1 MAGMGPAPK
10 PDAQRRRRNSPTFD
24 WTVLPSEGRS
34 DPPPPLPLWKSWSE
48 ATTVAWAEWWATPQ
62 ATAWDQSGR
71 SLWRWLLLFER
82 MVTEPDAPV
91 TVHAQLQGI
100 EDRHGF
106 TPAAMLKLRWRIVE
120 DELAVQRE
128 QPRPSKARSAKAQT
142 ASLAS
147 RLRAVPTAPVE
158 EPAVPAGPKVKK
170 PAARKRAP
178 SKKKPP
184 AVD

>member
-1 MAGMGPAPK
+1 MAGTGPAPK
-10 PDAQRRRRNSPTFD
+10 PNALRARNHKSTFD
-24 WTVLPSEGRS
+24 WTLLPSEGRLEPAPPMPSWGNWS
-34 DPPPPLPLWKSWSE
+34 DATVE
-48 ATTVAWAEWWATPQ
+48 AWNDWWGTPQ

-71 SLWRWLLLFER
+71 SLWRWLILFEK
-82 MVTEPDAPV
+82 MISNADTPV
-91 TVHAQLQGI
+91 TIHTQLLAI

-106 TPAAMLKLRWRIVE
+106 TPAAMLKLRWRIVA

-147 RLRAVPTAPVE
+147 RLRAVPAPVE
-158 EPAVPAGPKVKK
+158 DAPAASSPKK
-170 PAARKRAP
+170 PAAKKRAP
-178 SKKKPP
+178 AKKKPP

>member
-10 PDAQRRRRNSPTFD
+10 PDAQRRRRNSATFE
-24 WTVLPSEGRS
+24 WTLLPSEGRAG
-34 DPPPPLPLWKSWSE
+34 DPPPLPSWGSWSAATVE
-48 ATTVAWAEWWATPQ
+48 AWGEWWSTPQ

-71 SLWRWLLLFER
+71 SLWRWLMLFEK
-82 MVTEPDAPV
+82 MLTDAEAPV
-91 TVHAQLQGI
+91 SLHTQLQAI

-106 TPAAMLKLRWRIVE
+106 TPAAMLKLRWRIVA

-147 RLRAVPTAPVE
+147 RLRAVPPVE
-158 EPAVPAGPKVKK
+158 DASAVSSPKK
-170 PAARKRAP
+170 PAAKKRAP
-178 SKKKPP
+178 AKKKPP